1 VDINSIRAMDN
12 GDEAKLGAV
21 LDWRES
27 TLFDESERLA
37 LEYAERMTITGE
49 KVDDAFFARLK
60 ARFTEPQIVELTAA
74 IAMENF
80 RSKFNPPLQIE
91 AQGFCP
97 VPARPKSSAV

>member
-1 VDINSIRAMDN
+1 MDN

-21 LDWRES
+21 LDWRDS

-37 LEYAERMTITGE
+37 LEYAERMTITGQS
-49 KVDDAFFARLK
+49 VDDAFFARLK

-80 RSKFNPPLQIE
+80 RSKFNPPLAIE

-97 VPARPKSSAV
+97 IPVKRGSLSDQAR